1 MNTLFLIDARDKFA
15 KEFLWGLTL
24 TERIVLSLQDRDF
37 TEIQIISDFSEKEL
51 FFRDLHKKTKP
62 PKLLKNFEIDSNYE
76 KVILISGSSVFD
88 FRVFDLFK
96 NSDKNFNLKDK
107 NSPTI
112 LDVSDKIKSASNL
125 EELYKE
131 TTSTEF
137 LELSKQNTYI
147 AKLRKHLEWKCVK
160 IESSED
166 LKIADK
172 ILKDS
177 VQKGVNDWP
186 AQIIHPPFEFALA
199 KLASTTKITPNQIT
213 YVSISIAFGLT
224 PVLYFGEWAIFM
236 VLSFIMGILDGV
248 DGKLARLTHRT
259 SKGGD
264 LLDHVSDIV
273 YLSFWYFAIGMFFIN
288 QGIDVWVPTIIL
300 QVAYYLDRI
309 VLGLFSKKKGAEL
322 HDYRQIDCWFRR
334 IGARRNPCY
343 WLFMVGFL
351 MNDFLFGYQMVV
363 WWTVI
368 TFAFHTFR
376 AIQEINKPAPT
387 TFQS

>member
-1 MNTLFLIDARDKFA
+1 MNILFVIDSRNKLS
-15 KEFLWGLTL
+15 KKFLWGLTL
-24 TERIVLSLQDRDF
+24 TERIVLSLQEKGF
-37 TEIQIISDFSEKEL
+37 NEIQIISDFSEKDL
-51 FFRDLHKKTKP
+51 FFRKLHNKTKP
-62 PKLLKNFEIDSNYE
+62 PKILNSFEIPKRHE
-76 KVILISGSSVFD
+76 KVILISGNSVFD

-96 NSDKNFNLKDK
+96 DTQKSLNLKFKNF
-107 NSPTI
+107 PVV
-112 LDVSDKIKSASNL
+112 LDISEKIGSISNL
-125 EELYKE
+125 DDFYQNTNSL
-131 TTSTEF
+131 EF

-160 IESSED
+160 VESSED

-177 VQKGVNDWP
+177 VQKGVNDLP

-199 KLASTTKITPNQIT
+199 KLASKTNITPNQIT

-224 PVLYFGEWAIFM
+224 PVVYFGKWEIFL
-236 VLSFIMGILDGV
+236 VLAFVMGILDGV

-273 YLSFWYFAIGMFFIN
+273 YLSFWYFAMGMYFIN
-288 QGIDVWVPTIIL
+288 QGIDVWIPTIIL
-300 QVAYYLDRI
+300 QIAYYSDRI
-309 VLGLFSKKKGAEL
+309 VLGLFSKKKGFEL

-351 MNDFLFGYQMVV
+351 MDDFLFGFQMVV

-368 TFAFHTFR
+368 TFVFHTVR

-387 TFQS
+387 TFQI

>member
-1 MNTLFLIDARDKFA
+1 MNTLFLIDSRDKFS

-24 TERIVLSLQDRDF
+24 TERIVLSLQDRGF
-37 TEIQIISDFSEKEL
+37 TEIQIISDFSEKDL
-51 FFRDLHKKTKP
+51 FFRNLHHKTKP
-62 PKLLKNFEIDSNYE
+62 PKILKKFETPKGFE

-96 NSDKNFNLKDK
+96 DSQKTLNLKDK
-107 NSPTI
+107 NTRVI
-112 LDVSDKIKSASNL
+112 LDISDKVNSTSNIDEFYQNL
-125 EELYKE
+125 D
-131 TTSTEF
+131 SIEF

-147 AKLRKHLEWKCVK
+147 AKLRKHLEWNCVK
-160 IESSED
+160 IESEED
-166 LKIADK
+166 LKTADK
-172 ILKDS
+172 ILKES

-199 KLASTTKITPNQIT
+199 KLASRTNITPNQIT
-213 YVSISIAFGLT
+213 YVSITIAFGLT
-224 PVLYFGEWAIFM
+224 PVVYYGEWAIFL

-273 YLSFWYFAIGMFFIN
+273 YLSFWYFAMGMYFIN
-288 QGIDVWVPTIIL
+288 QGIDVWVPTIVL
-300 QVAYYLDRI
+300 QFAYYLDRI

-351 MNDFLFGYQMVV
+351 MNDFLFGFQMVV

-368 TFAFHTFR
+368 TFVFHTVR

-387 TFQS
+387 TFQT